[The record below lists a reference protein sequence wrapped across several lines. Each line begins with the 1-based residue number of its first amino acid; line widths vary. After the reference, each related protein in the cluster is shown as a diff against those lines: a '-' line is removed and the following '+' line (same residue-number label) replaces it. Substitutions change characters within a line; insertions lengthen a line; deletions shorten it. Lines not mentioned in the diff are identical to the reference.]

1 MTLECEWKKTRPGQ
15 TSVPLTE
22 LKSMLDQV
30 GLNLPNSKV
39 MSLTEELKCSN
50 KTDGNNLSKKEFLQV
65 SYSQSVCLSGELTHI
80 LIVVTQ
86 ICLPLVSHNNN
97 LQLID
102 LSHILF

>member
-30 GLNLPNSKV
+30 GLNLPDSKV
-39 MSLTEELKCSN
+39 RSLTEELKCSN

-65 SYSQSVCLSGELTHI
+65 SYLLSVYLSG
-80 LIVVTQ
+80 
-86 ICLPLVSHNNN
+86 
-97 LQLID
+97 D
-102 LSHILF
+102 W